1 MPHLPGYAECHFAT
15 APVAMLASSDNIQIT
30 VHGKG
35 GHAGAGPHKAIDSV
49 LIGSQIVNAL
59 QSIVARNVDPLKS
72 AVISITQF
80 HAGTAFNIIP
90 ETAELGG
97 TVRTLDPE
105 VRGLVERRIGEV
117 ADSVARAYGGSAETK
132 YS

>member
-1 MPHLPGYAECHFAT
+1 VYGMHNMPGLPEGHFAT
-15 APVAMLASSDNIQIT
+15 TPGAMLASSDNIQIT

-35 GHAGAGPHKAIDSV
+35 GHAGAGPHKSVDSV

-80 HAGTAFNIIP
+80 HSG
-90 ETAELGG
+90 
-97 TVRTLDPE
+97 
-105 VRGLVERRIGEV
+105 
-117 ADSVARAYGGSAETK
+117 
-132 YS
+132 